1 MSRKKTRSI
10 NFGLAGRDIAW
21 ACFGASLVNC
31 FVNSSTIRSVVFCV
45 LGVAM
50 LCVILQDTK
59 TEKELLEENKKLFIR
74 NSYFESMIFE
84 FYKVVEEDSNLTEEQ
99 KEKVNNMFWD
109 VYHSTIE
116 NAKKVTSDDES

>member
-31 FVNSSTIRSVVFCV
+31 FVNSSTIRSVIFCV

-50 LCVILQDTK
+50 LCVILQDIK
-59 TEKELLEENKKLFIR
+59 TEKELLEENNKLFIR

-84 FYKVVEEDSNLTEEQ
+84 FYKVVEKDSELTKEQ
-99 KEKVNNMFWD
+99 KEKVNNMFCD

>member
-31 FVNSSTIRSVVFCV
+31 FVNSSTIRSVIFCV
-45 LGVAM
+45 LGVAL
-50 LCVILQDTK
+50 LCIIIQDTK
-59 TEKELLEENKKLFIR
+59 TEKELLEENNKLFIR

-116 NAKKVTSDDES
+116 NEKKVTSDDES

>member
-10 NFGLAGRDIAW
+10 NFGLAGKDIAW

-31 FVNSSTIRSVVFCV
+31 FVNSSTIRSVIFCV
-45 LGVAM
+45 LGIAL
-50 LCVILQDTK
+50 LCIIVEDTK
-59 TEKELLEENKKLFIR
+59 TEKKLFEENNKLIIR

-84 FYKVVEEDSNLTEEQ
+84 FYKVVEKDSELTEEQ

-109 VYHSTIE
+109 VYHTTIE
-116 NAKKVTSDDES
+116 NSKKVTSDDES